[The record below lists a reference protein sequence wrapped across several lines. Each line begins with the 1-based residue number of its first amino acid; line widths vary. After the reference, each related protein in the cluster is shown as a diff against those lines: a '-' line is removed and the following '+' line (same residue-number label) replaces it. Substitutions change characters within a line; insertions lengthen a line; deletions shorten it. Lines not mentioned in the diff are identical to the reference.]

1 MRARAVDRGVRRWR
15 LHRAPQYLGFFFNIY
30 RNNLSTKKIAEIAPA
45 ALMVGGKLTWQTV
58 GRPRRLPPSAKI
70 AIRPLPPI
78 QRAARG

>member
-1 MRARAVDRGVRRWR
+1 MAGSAAVGSGGEGSGGQ
-15 LHRAPQYLGFFFNIY
+15 AQGIAQ
-30 RNNLSTKKIAEIAPA
+30 RNNLSTKKITEIAPA

-70 AIRPLPPI
+70 AIRPLPPV